1 MKEKRQPV
9 TMLPNEEPKPELVSQ
24 KILTLGEKELAR
36 FHERT
41 MVISGPLGK
50 FSTQEAAALAWGII
64 RWADSLITQSGDQ
77 EDQVAL
83 KITMDLLVDMST
95 DNIPW

>member
-1 MKEKRQPV
+1 MKEKRQAS
-9 TMLPNEEPKPELVSQ
+9 MLVNEEPKPELVSQ
-24 KILTLGEKELAR
+24 KILTLGGKELAR
-36 FHERT
+36 FQERT
-41 MVISGPLGK
+41 MVVSGPLGK

-64 RWADSLITQSGDQ
+64 RWADTLITQSGDQ